1 MNDGYMMAC
10 NYHPK
15 GNIKGEPV
23 YKTGRPCTDCSL
35 DRPSCSRIFKGLC
48 GIGNDLI
55 NCVCTDFNCIEFL
68 TDRSFGHR
76 LKRNYFLITVISLSV
91 IIS

>member
-1 MNDGYMMAC
+1 MDDGYMMAC

-23 YKTGRPCTDCSL
+23 YRTGRPCTDCSL

-48 GIGNDLI
+48 GIGDDLL
-55 NCVCTDFNCIEFL
+55 NCVFIDFNIIEFV

-76 LKRNYFLITVISLSV
+76 IKIFSFLIAVLSFFVIFL
-91 IIS
+91 